1 MPCLWGQHNNSQVFL
16 TVGIIDAATVNM
28 TGTGRFGGGAPLP
41 HMFRALIDTGAQ
53 STMISTNVV
62 QTLNLTPVGKIK
74 IQGVGHNVT
83 FHNGYLF
90 HVAFVFPVL
99 MSGQIVAPGGAA
111 PAAIYTTPKSIY
123 GGELTFPGGAFDV
136 LLGMD
141 IISTG
146 SLKIEGNGTFSFSI

>member
-16 TVGIIDAATVNM
+16 TVGIIDATAINL
-28 TGTGRFGGGAPLP
+28 TGAGRFGASGPLP
-41 HMFRALIDTGAQ
+41 NMFQALIDTGAQ

-62 QTLNLTPVGKIK
+62 RALNLMPIGKRP

-83 FHNGYLF
+83 YHNEYLF
-90 HVAFVFPVL
+90 RVAFLFPVPTP
-99 MSGQIVAPGGAA
+99 GQIGVPSARAT
-111 PAAIYTTPKSIY
+111 AAIYTSKPIH
-123 GGELTFPGGAFDV
+123 GAELTFTGVGFDV